1 MEYAGP
7 LFIWLLFHKP
17 LNSLSTIMWIF
28 HFVKRELET
37 LFVHKFSNDTMP
49 RFNMFKN
56 CSYYWAFALAN
67 ALFVKDTDINDC
79 TIV

>member
-1 MEYAGP
+1 
-7 LFIWLLFHKP
+7 
-17 LNSLSTIMWIF
+17 MWIF